1 MANECSTVNGGGN
14 GRNGGFSISDKTH
27 VRLSVATFLAVLG
40 LAAGLHPWLLSQVR
54 SVVREEVEY
63 RATAD
68 GRKLDARLYELREAI
83 RDLRSEVRALRGGA
97 R

>member
-1 MANECSTVNGGGN
+1 MAHDCSTNGH
-14 GRNGGFSISDKTH
+14 GRNGNGFAISDKTT
-27 VRLSVATFLAVLG
+27 VKLSVATLLAVLG
-40 LAAGLHPWLLSQVR
+40 VAIGFHPWLVSQVR

-68 GRKLDARLYELREAI
+68 GRKIDQRFYELREAI
-83 RDLRSEVRALRGGA
+83 RELRSEVRASRGGS